1 LISNF
6 VKNKKFK
13 QTIMKK
19 IMALAIANA
28 LVFNILVAQTPTPA
42 VAQSEPILILNAT
55 AHLGNGQVVSN
66 ACIGFESGK
75 ITLIGDGTLIK
86 YDATRYKKVI
96 DAKGKHVYPGLI
108 APNTPLGLV
117 EVQSVRATVDLVE
130 VGDYNPSVR
139 SVVAYNTDSQILPT
153 VRSNGVLLA
162 QVVPEGGHVS
172 GSSSVV
178 ELDAWNWEDAAYSID
193 GGMHLRFPT
202 VYTFGFDPSNGF
214 SQKKNETFAKEIAD
228 AETFFREAKAYNE
241 KGAPM
246 PKNLKMEAMR
256 GLFTGKKTLFVHANA
271 AKEITEG
278 VAFGKKFGCKVV
290 IVGGR
295 DSWMLTEILL
305 SNNVAVV
312 LEETQALP
320 SRNDD
325 AIDQAYK
332 TPALLK
338 KAGVDFCLSVS
349 GYWQQRNLPLM
360 AGQAVGFGLD
370 KEAAIAAMTASTAKI
385 LGIDKTVGTLEVG
398 KDATLIISE
407 GDVLDMRTSIIQ
419 QAFIRG
425 KELDLDTKQKQLY
438 RRYKTKYERGK

>member
-1 LISNF
+1 
-6 VKNKKFK
+6 
-13 QTIMKK
+13 MKK
-19 IMALAIANA
+19 T
-28 LVFNILVAQTPTPA
+28 LVFLLANLLIINYLAAQTPTPA
-42 VAQSEPILILNAT
+42 AGQSEPILILNAT
-55 AHLGNGQVVSN
+55 AHLGNGQVIKD
-66 ACIGFESGK
+66 ACIGFENGK
-75 ITLIGDGTLIK
+75 LTLVGEEISAK
-86 YDATRYKKVI
+86 YDRSRYKKVI
-96 DAKGKHVYPGLI
+96 DAKGKHVYPGFI

-139 SVVAYNTDSQILPT
+139 SAVAYNTDSHILPT
-153 VRSNGVLLA
+153 IRSNGVLLA
-162 QVVPEGGHVS
+162 QVVPEGGRVS
-172 GSSSVV
+172 GSSSVM
-178 ELDAWNWEDAAYSID
+178 ELDGWNWEDAAYSMD

-202 VYTFGFDPSNGF
+202 VYTFGFDPINGF
-214 SQKKNETFAKEIAD
+214 SQKKNDNFLKDIAD

-241 KGAPM
+241 KATPT
-246 PKNLKMEAMR
+246 PKNLKFEAMR
-256 GLFTGKKTLFVHANA
+256 GLFKGKRTLFVHANA

-278 VAFGKKFGCKVV
+278 IAFGKKFGCKTVV
-290 IVGGR
+290 VGGR
-295 DSWMLTEILL
+295 DAWMLTDLLL

-325 AIDQAYK
+325 DIDQPFK
-332 TPALLK
+332 TPALLQ
-338 KAGVDFCLSVS
+338 KAGVLFSMSVS

-370 KEAAIAAMTASTAKI
+370 KEAALAAITSSTAKI
-385 LGIDKTVGTLEVG
+385 LGIDKTVGTLEMG
-398 KDATLIISE
+398 KDATLIITE
-407 GDVLDMRTSIIQ
+407 GDVLDMRTSIVK

>member
-1 LISNF
+1 M
-6 VKNKKFK
+6 KNL
-13 QTIMKK
+13 
-19 IMALAIANA
+19 MAFAIANI
-28 LVFNILVAQTPTPA
+28 LIFNVLSAQTPTPA
-42 VAQSEPILILNAT
+42 VAQSESILILNAT
-55 AHLGNGQVVSN
+55 AHLGNGQVIST
-66 ACIGFESGK
+66 ACIGFENGK
-75 ITLIGDGTLIK
+75 LTLVGDATLIK
-86 YDATRYKKVI
+86 YDASRYKKVI
-96 DAKGKHVYPGLI
+96 DAKGKHVYPGFI

-130 VGDYNPSVR
+130 VGDFNPSIR
-139 SVVAYNTDSQILPT
+139 SVVAYNTDSHILPT
-153 VRSNGVLLA
+153 VRSNGILLA
-162 QVVPEGGHVS
+162 QVVPEGGRVS
-172 GSSSVV
+172 GSSSVM
-178 ELDAWNWEDAAYSID
+178 ELDGWNWEDAAYAMD

-202 VYTFGFDPSNGF
+202 VYTFGFDPINGF
-214 SQKKNETFAKEIAD
+214 SQKKNENLLKEITE

-241 KGAPM
+241 KASPM
-246 PKNLKMEAMR
+246 PKNLKFEAMR
-256 GLFTGKKTLFVHANA
+256 GLFTAKKTLFVHANA
-271 AKEITEG
+271 AKEISEG
-278 VAFGKKFGCKVV
+278 IAFAKKFGCKTV

-295 DSWMLTEILL
+295 DSWMLTELLL
-305 SNNVAVV
+305 SNNVAVI

-325 AIDQAYK
+325 DIDQPFK

-338 KAGVDFCLSVS
+338 KAGVEFCMSVS
-349 GYWQQRNLPLM
+349 GYWQQRNLALM

-370 KEAAIAAMTASTAKI
+370 KEAALASITSSTAKI

-407 GDVLDMRTSIIQ
+407 GDALDMRTSIVK